1 MYKELEGSLKTV
13 SGDLVEF
20 YFYPGAGHMGVFKFV
35 KIHQAIYNYDL
46 HIFLFVLL

>member
-20 YFYPGAGHMGVFKFV
+20 YFYPGAGHMGV
-35 KIHQAIYNYDL
+35 
-46 HIFLFVLL
+46 